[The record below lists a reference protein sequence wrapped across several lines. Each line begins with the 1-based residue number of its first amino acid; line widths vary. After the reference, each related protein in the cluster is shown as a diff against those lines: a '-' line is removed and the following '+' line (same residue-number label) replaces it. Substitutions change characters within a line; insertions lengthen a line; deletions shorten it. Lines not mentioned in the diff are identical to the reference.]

1 MMTDR
6 DVEKEYSL
14 QDFIAELRRLADT
27 LEAGDEYVIEIDEE
41 KILVP
46 SHAIFSIEH
55 EREDGEHE
63 IEFQITWSDADGDDD
78 EDEEDEEDETD
89 DADEDEEEAA

>member
-27 LEAGDEYVIEIDEE
+27 LEAGDEYEIEIDEE

-63 IEFQITWSDADGDDD
+63 IEFQITWSDGDGDD
-78 EDEEDEEDETD
+78 EDEEDETD